1 MNTVH
6 FFAPRLKIMAT
17 IQRRQKVK
25 ENIRTRILE
34 EAKRLFFE
42 KGYDHASIRN
52 IAEHIEYSVGTIYLH
67 FKDKDSIF
75 HALQGQGFALLLEKM
90 QVLESVEHPFERLK
104 AMGVVYLD
112 FAKKNPEFYDLMFI
126 IRAPMNCL
134 EEDEG
139 WQGGNRTFGYLV
151 NIVKECQDL
160 GQFLAHGDPEI
171 LAFTIWSAVHGIAAI
186 KIRGRDRVL
195 NDEKQAD
202 IDVKSYQDLVLM
214 LSKS

>member
-17 IQRRQKVK
+17 IPRRQKIK
-25 ENIRTRILE
+25 EDIRSRILE

-75 HALQGQGFALLLEKM
+75 HALQGQGFAMLLEKM
-90 QVLESVEHPFERLK
+90 QVLESVHHPFERLK
-104 AMGVVYLD
+104 AMGSVYLD

-134 EEDEG
+134 EDNEG
-139 WQGGNRTFGYLV
+139 WQGGMKTFGYLI
-151 NIVKECQDL
+151 NIVKECQAL
-160 GQFLAHGDPEI
+160 GQFFLHKDPET
-171 LAFTIWSAVHGIAAI
+171 LAFTIWSAVHGIAAL
-186 KIRGRDRVL
+186 KIRGRCRVITE
-195 NDEKQAD
+195 EKQED
-202 IDVKSYQDLVLM
+202 IDIKSYQDLLLM
-214 LSKS
+214 LSKN

>member
-1 MNTVH
+1 MV
-6 FFAPRLKIMAT
+6 T
-17 IQRRQKVK
+17 IHRRQKIK
-25 ENIRTRILE
+25 EDIRSSILA

-90 QVLESVEHPFERLK
+90 QVLESVAHPFERLK
-104 AMGVVYLD
+104 AMGTVYLD

-139 WQGGNRTFGYLV
+139 WLGGIKTFNYLMD
-151 NIVKECQDL
+151 IVKECQDL
-160 GQFLAHGDPEI
+160 GQFLAHKDAET
-171 LAFTIWSAVHGIAAI
+171 LAFTIWSAVHGIAAL
-186 KIRGRDRVL
+186 KIRGRGRVIAE
-195 NDEKQAD
+195 EKRDD
-202 IDVKSYQDLVLM
+202 IDIQSYQDLLLM

>member
-1 MNTVH
+1 MT
-6 FFAPRLKIMAT
+6 T
-17 IQRRQKVK
+17 IPRRQKVK
-25 ENIRTRILE
+25 ADIRSRILE

-75 HALQGQGFALLLEKM
+75 HALQGQGFAILLEKM
-90 QVLESVEHPFERLK
+90 QVLQSVAHPFERLK

-139 WQGGNRTFGYLV
+139 WQGGMKTFGYLIQ
-151 NIVKECQDL
+151 IVKECQDI
-160 GQFLAHGDPEI
+160 GMFLAHKDPES
-171 LAFTIWSAVHGIAAI
+171 LAFTVWSAVHGIAAL
-186 KIRGRDRVL
+186 KIRGRCRVISE
-195 NDEKQAD
+195 EKQENID
-202 IDVKSYQDLVLM
+202 IQSYQDLLLM
-214 LSKS
+214 LSKN

>member
-1 MNTVH
+1 M
-6 FFAPRLKIMAT
+6 FIYFALNLEIMAT
-17 IQRRQKVK
+17 IPRRQKIK
-25 ENIRTRILE
+25 EDIRNSILA

-75 HALQGQGFALLLEKM
+75 HAIQAQGFATLLEKM
-90 QVLESVEHPFERLK
+90 QVLESVAHPFERLK

-112 FAKKNPEFYDLMFI
+112 FAKKNPEYYDLMFI

-139 WQGGNRTFGYLV
+139 WQGGMKTFGYLV

-160 GQFLAHGDPEI
+160 GQFLAHKDAET
-171 LAFTIWSAVHGIAAI
+171 LAFTIWSAVHGIAAL
-186 KIRGRDRVL
+186 KIRGRCRVVTE
-195 NDEKQAD
+195 EKQED
-202 IDVKSYQDLVLM
+202 IDIKSYQDLLLM
-214 LSKS
+214 LSKN

>member
-1 MNTVH
+1 MT
-6 FFAPRLKIMAT
+6 T
-17 IQRRQKVK
+17 IPRRQKVK
-25 ENIRTRILE
+25 EDIRSRILQ

-126 IRAPMNCL
+126 IRAPMNCV
-134 EEDEG
+134 EDDEG
-139 WQGGNRTFGYLV
+139 WHQGNRTFGLLV
-151 NIVKECQDL
+151 NIVQECQEL
-160 GQFLAHGDPEI
+160 GQFLAHKDPES
-171 LAFTIWSAVHGIAAI
+171 LAFTIWAAVHGIAAI
-186 KIRGRDRVL
+186 KIRGRCRVVSE
-195 NDEKQAD
+195 EKQENMD
-202 IDVKSYQDLVLM
+202 IQSYQDLLLM
-214 LSKS
+214 LSKN

>member
-1 MNTVH
+1 
-6 FFAPRLKIMAT
+6 MAT
-17 IQRRQKVK
+17 IQRRQKIK
-25 ENIRTRILE
+25 EDIRSSILA

-90 QVLESVEHPFERLK
+90 QVLESVAHPFERLK
-104 AMGVVYLD
+104 AMGTVYLD

-139 WQGGNRTFGYLV
+139 WQGGIKTFNYLMD
-151 NIVKECQDL
+151 IVKECQEI
-160 GQFLAHGDPEI
+160 GQFLAHKDAET
-171 LAFTIWSAVHGIAAI
+171 LAFTIWSAVHGIAALN
-186 KIRGRDRVL
+186 IRGRGRVISE
-195 NDEKQAD
+195 EKRED
-202 IDVKSYQDLVLM
+202 IDIKSYQDLLLM

>member
-1 MNTVH
+1 
-6 FFAPRLKIMAT
+6 MAT
-17 IQRRQKVK
+17 IQRRQKIK
-25 ENIRTRILE
+25 EDIRSSILA

-90 QVLESVEHPFERLK
+90 QVLESVAHPFERLK
-104 AMGVVYLD
+104 AMGTVYLD

-139 WQGGNRTFGYLV
+139 WLGGIKTFNYLMD
-151 NIVKECQDL
+151 IVKECQDL
-160 GQFLAHGDPEI
+160 GQFLAHKDAET
-171 LAFTIWSAVHGIAAI
+171 LAFTIWSAVHGIAAL
-186 KIRGRDRVL
+186 KIRGRGRVIAE
-195 NDEKQAD
+195 EKRDD
-202 IDVKSYQDLVLM
+202 IDIQSYQDLLLM

>member
-1 MNTVH
+1 MT
-6 FFAPRLKIMAT
+6 T
-17 IQRRQKVK
+17 IPRRQK
-25 ENIRTRILE
+25 IREDIRISILA

-90 QVLESVEHPFERLK
+90 QVLESVAHPFERLK

-139 WQGGNRTFGYLV
+139 WQGGMKTFNYLID
-151 NIVKECQDL
+151 IVKECQEI
-160 GQFLAHGDPEI
+160 GQFLSHKDPES
-171 LAFTIWSAVHGIAAI
+171 LAFTIWSAVHGIAAL
-186 KIRGRDRVL
+186 KIRGRCRVVSE
-195 NDEKQAD
+195 EKQENMD
-202 IDVKSYQDLVLM
+202 IQSYQDLVLM
-214 LSKS
+214 LSKN

>member
-1 MNTVH
+1 M
-6 FFAPRLKIMAT
+6 T
-17 IQRRQKVK
+17 IIPRRQKIK
-25 ENIRTRILE
+25 ADTRSRILE

-52 IAEHIEYSVGTIYLH
+52 IAEHIECSVGTIYLH

-75 HALQGQGFALLLEKM
+75 HALQGQGFAKLLEKM
-90 QVLESVEHPFERLK
+90 QVLESVAHPFERLK

-139 WQGGNRTFGYLV
+139 WQGGMKTFGYLIS
-151 NIVKECQDL
+151 IVKECQDI
-160 GQFLAHGDPEI
+160 GMFLAHKDPES
-171 LAFTIWSAVHGIAAI
+171 LAYTVWSAVHGIAAL
-186 KIRGRDRVL
+186 KIRGRCRVISE
-195 NDEKQAD
+195 EKQENID
-202 IDVKSYQDLVLM
+202 IQSYQDLLLM
-214 LSKS
+214 LSKN